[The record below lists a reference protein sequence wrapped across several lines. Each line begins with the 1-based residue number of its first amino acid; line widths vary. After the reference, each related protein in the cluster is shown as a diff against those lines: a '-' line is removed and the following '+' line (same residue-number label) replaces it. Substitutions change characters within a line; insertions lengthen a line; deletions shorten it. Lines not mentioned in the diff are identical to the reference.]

1 MPTYNGTNLRNILK
15 GSNSSDVIHGLGG
28 DDELSGLG
36 GNDWIYG
43 GDGGDLIRGGDGND
57 WLYGEN
63 GSDQIYGNDG
73 DDKMYGG
80 EGNDGLFGGD
90 GNDWGSGG
98 NGNDHLTGA
107 AGADFLYG
115 DDGDDHLEGGDGND
129 KLIGG
134 AGNDEL
140 DGGYGDDRLE
150 GGEGDDDLSSGGGNN
165 TLIGGAG
172 NDHLSTHGQGAWL
185 GATTMSGGI
194 GNDTYTI
201 VRVSDSVLVD
211 DVVPTVIENA
221 GEGVDTI
228 HLGSSFFNEMTRYNL
243 PANVENIV
251 AFRSPAAHLWSS
263 VDEFMHIVGNSLDNR
278 ITGTPEDDQLEGG
291 DGNDTLFSRDPSLGS
306 AAREDN
312 GLGAD
317 TMYGGRGND
326 RMVEVARGD
335 VTRMFGGQ
343 GDDTYELADNK
354 YTGANTAAYAG
365 WGAQESANEGYDIV
379 KSASAKTLLMPHV
392 EGLIYTGTAAKTHLL
407 GNDQDN
413 SIHGGAESADLIE
426 GGAGNDNLSGGVG
439 NGNDTIRAGSG
450 DDVVYGWG
458 GNDGLYGGTGKDT
471 IHAGFGIDYLEGN
484 EGDDYLSGEEGND
497 EIDGGSGQ
505 DLIFGGAD
513 DDWLKGG
520 DGNDK
525 IEGGAGNDLLIGN
538 EGRDTLTGGPGAD
551 KFMFRTL
558 SDSTGS
564 TANNPIAAFDTI
576 TDFVKGQDKIDLS
589 WIDANANVAGDQAF
603 SFVGFGSS
611 QLLQPGMIH
620 AFHMGN
626 ATKIVADVN
635 GDYKPD
641 FELMLAGTVYL
652 SADDFV
658 M

>member
-1 MPTYNGTNLRNILK
+1 MPTYNGTHLRNILK
-15 GSNSSDVIHGLGG
+15 GSNSSDVINGLGG

-43 GDGGDLIRGGDGND
+43 GDGLDLIRGGDGND

-73 DDKMYGG
+73 DDKMY
-80 EGNDGLFGGD
+80 
-90 GNDWGSGG
+90 
-98 NGNDHLTGA
+98 
-107 AGADFLYG
+107 
-115 DDGDDHLEGGDGND
+115 
-129 KLIGG
+129 GG

-251 AFRSPAAHLWSS
+251 AFRSPAAHLWTSP
-263 VDEFMHIVGNSLDNR
+263 DEYMHIVGNTLDNR
-278 ITGTPEDDQLEGG
+278 ITGTPEDDVLEGG
-291 DGNDTLFSRDPSLGS
+291 DGNDTLFSRDPSLAS
-306 AAREDN
+306 AARQDSGVGQDN
-312 GLGAD
+312 
-317 TMYGGRGND
+317 MHGGRGND
-326 RMVEVARGD
+326 RMVEVVRGD
-335 VTRMFGGQ
+335 VVRMFGGQ
-343 GDDTYELADNK
+343 GDDTYEIADNK
-354 YTGANTAAYAG
+354 YTGADTRSYAG

-392 EGLIYTGTAAKTHLL
+392 EGLIFTGTASQTHLL
-407 GNDQDN
+407 GNDMNN

-458 GNDGLYGGTGKDT
+458 GNDGLYGGTGNDT

-497 EIDGGSGQ
+497 EMDGGSGL
-505 DLIFGGAD
+505 DLMFGGAG

-525 IEGGAGNDLLIGN
+525 IEGGAGDDLLIGN
-538 EGRDTLTGGPGAD
+538 EGSDKLTGGAGAD

-564 TANNPIAAFDTI
+564 TVNNPLVAFDFI

-589 WIDANANVAGDQAF
+589 WIDAKAGVAGDQAF

-611 QLLQPGMIH
+611 QVLQPGMIH
-620 AFHMGN
+620 AFHMGDV
-626 ATKIVADVN
+626 TKIVADVN
-635 GDYKPD
+635 GDYMPD
-641 FELMLAGTVYL
+641 FELMLAGTIHL
-652 SADDFV
+652 TADDFV